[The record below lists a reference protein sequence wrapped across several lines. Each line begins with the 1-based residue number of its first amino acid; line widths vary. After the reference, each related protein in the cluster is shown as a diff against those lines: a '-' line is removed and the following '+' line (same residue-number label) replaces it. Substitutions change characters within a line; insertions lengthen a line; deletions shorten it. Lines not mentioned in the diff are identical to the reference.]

1 MNDGELESC
10 IARTAEGNAD
20 ALHCLYGELGDAVYA
35 LARAVTH
42 DQLVAQD
49 VLQDVFIKVYAAA
62 GCYLPHGKPRAWV
75 MRIARNE
82 AISAL
87 RKRKRELPTDLQAME
102 VPQRESEFT
111 TPEHVDMDRALK
123 RLAPLER
130 EIVLLSVLGGLTN
143 REVAKLLGIPS
154 GSVSWRYRAAIG
166 KLRESLSGVEW

>member
-10 IARTAEGNAD
+10 IARTAEGDAD
-20 ALHCLYGELGDAVYA
+20 ALHRLYGELSDAVYA
-35 LARAVTH
+35 LARAVTR
-42 DQLVAQD
+42 DARVAED
-49 VLQDVFIKVYAAA
+49 VLQDVFVKVYAAA
-62 GCYLPHGKPRAWV
+62 GRYRAKGKPRTWV
-75 MRIARNE
+75 LRIARNE

-102 VPQRESEFT
+102 IPQRESEF
-111 TPEHVDMDRALK
+111 TPEHVDMDRALEG
-123 RLAPLER
+123 LAPLER

-166 KLRESLSGVEW
+166 KLRESLSGLAL